1 MKFWEQN
8 ITAKVASFFLLLSL
22 LTVGGV
28 GGVAFNNARDA
39 LKQAAFNRLSV
50 TATLKEDEITR
61 WFEDQE
67 RDFFLVTQFPDIQQ
81 HLKTILSTSPTDR
94 AFQASHATLVRYLTD
109 VATIKPNLSEISVLD
124 RSNRII
130 VSTNP
135 VRQGQYEILA
145 SITYLETIKPGD
157 TFDPIFYRSPKTG
170 KPAVTLATSL
180 YDQNG
185 RRQGLLLANLNLDR
199 IDQIV
204 RERSGLGESG
214 ETYLVGALGHENT
227 FISRTSPLDPELAGS
242 SSEGIDR
249 AMQGISGSGLYRN
262 YEGVPVIGIYRWLDN
277 QDISLLVEMSQEEA
291 FAPARNLAG
300 AIMLVGLV
308 AVGAL
313 TIGVSW
319 LTRQLELS
327 RQQLE
332 DYSHQLEQKAQE
344 ASTANRAKSEFLAN
358 MSHELRTPLNAILGF
373 TQLMVRDR
381 GMNTTQMEHL
391 QIINRSGEHLL
402 TLINDVLEMSKIE
415 AGQTT
420 LNQSVF
426 DLHHFLDA
434 LEDMLLLKAKSK
446 GLKFSFTRSP
456 NVPRYIQTDEGKLR
470 QVLINLLGN
479 AIKFTQVGE
488 VRLRVNLLKDPP
500 SPKPTRYK
508 PAEPSSFSRSIEPP
522 DQAPPSSLRSHPSA
536 LPPSFLQFEI
546 ADTGPGIAAAEID
559 SLFEPFVQA
568 EVGRSSKQGTG
579 LGLPISQRFVR
590 LMGGDI
596 SVHSVVGQGTI
607 FTFFVAVDVPANV
620 AMQPQPRQQVV
631 GIAPGQPT
639 YRLLIVED
647 QWENRQLLV
656 KMLQPLGFEL
666 REAENGKAGI
676 EQWQQWHPHLI
687 WMDMR
692 MPIMDGYEATKHIKA
707 HAEEQSAIII
717 ALTASAFDEE
727 RSVILS
733 SGCDDFV
740 RKPVEEQTILE
751 MLARHLGV
759 RYQYADHPSSPA
771 VTEAELPLTPQDF
784 NGMPTAWI
792 EQLHQAAMQ
801 VDADRI
807 VQLLQEIP
815 ADRST
820 LTAALTSLTHQFCF
834 DEIIELTQG
843 DRHV

>member
-446 GLKFSFTRSP
+446 GLQFSFTRSP

-522 DQAPPSSLRSHPSA
+522 DQAPPSSRLSHPAALIPPPSS

-607 FTFFVAVDVPANV
+607 FTFLWLWTY
-620 AMQPQPRQQVV
+620 PQ
-631 GIAPGQPT
+631 T
-639 YRLLIVED
+639 
-647 QWENRQLLV
+647 
-656 KMLQPLGFEL
+656 
-666 REAENGKAGI
+666 
-676 EQWQQWHPHLI
+676 
-687 WMDMR
+687 
-692 MPIMDGYEATKHIKA
+692 
-707 HAEEQSAIII
+707 
-717 ALTASAFDEE
+717 
-727 RSVILS
+727 
-733 SGCDDFV
+733 
-740 RKPVEEQTILE
+740 
-751 MLARHLGV
+751 
-759 RYQYADHPSSPA
+759 
-771 VTEAELPLTPQDF
+771 
-784 NGMPTAWI
+784 
-792 EQLHQAAMQ
+792 
-801 VDADRI
+801 
-807 VQLLQEIP
+807 
-815 ADRST
+815 
-820 LTAALTSLTHQFCF
+820 
-834 DEIIELTQG
+834 
-843 DRHV
+843 